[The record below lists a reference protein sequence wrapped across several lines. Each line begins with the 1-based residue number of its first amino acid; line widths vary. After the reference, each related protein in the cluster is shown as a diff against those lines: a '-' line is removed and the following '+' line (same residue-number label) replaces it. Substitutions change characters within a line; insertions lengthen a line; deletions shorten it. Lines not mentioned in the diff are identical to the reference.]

1 MNHDNGYKL
10 LFSHAEM
17 VADLLRG
24 FVHEDWVARLDF
36 TSLERVNASYV
47 SDSLRGRCD
56 DVVWRVRYSDRW
68 LYVYLL
74 LEFQSTDDPW
84 MALRIWAYVALLY
97 QDLVRGKQLGLSGRL
112 PPVLPIVLYNGERP
126 WQAAVEVGDLV
137 EEVPGGLDHYR
148 PRMRYFLLDEGRIV
162 QGELQELKNL
172 AAALF
177 RLEQS
182 REPEDILRVVRSLLV
197 WLAAPEQASLN
208 RAFTVW
214 VEKVLMPAR
223 LPGVGIPH
231 LHNLT
236 EAETMLA
243 ERVKKWT
250 EDWKAQGLEKGLEQ
264 GLEKGLEKGLK
275 KGLEKG
281 RQEGESGARRAIAR
295 ALLDVIA
302 DDALLAERTGLAV
315 EEIKA
320 MRFVGGH

>member
-24 FVHEDWVARLDF
+24 FVHENWVAQLDF
-36 TSLERVNASYV
+36 TTLERVNASYV

-56 DVVWRVRYSDRW
+56 DVVWRVRFGDRW

-84 MALRIWAYVALLY
+84 MALRMWAYVALLY
-97 QDLVRGKQLGLSGRL
+97 QDLVRGRQLTASGRL

-126 WQAAVEVGDLV
+126 WRSVVDIGDLV
-137 EEVPGGLDHYR
+137 EEIPGGMDHYR
-148 PRMRYFLLDEGRIV
+148 PRMRYFLLDEGRIA
-162 QGELQELKNL
+162 QGELHELKNL
-172 AAALF
+172 AVALF

-182 REPEDILRVVRSLLV
+182 REPGDILQVVRSLLA
-197 WLAAPEQASLN
+197 WLTAPEQASLN

-214 VEKVLMPAR
+214 VETVLMPAR
-223 LPGVGIPH
+223 LPGVEIPH
-231 LHNLT
+231 LHDLT

-250 EDWKAQGLEKGLEQ
+250 EDWKAQGLQE
-264 GLEKGLEKGLK
+264 
-275 KGLEKG
+275 G
-281 RQEGESGARRAIAR
+281 RQEGRKEGELSARKAIAR
-295 ALLDVIA
+295 SLLDVIA
-302 DDALLAERTGLAV
+302 DDGLLAERTGLAV

-320 MRFVGGH
+320 MRNEIDSAKMNIEH